1 MNLDTNKRFVIN
13 IGFSSFLLSMLA
25 MKYFNK
31 LNSNLDYFL
40 AFIAIISSIIVLTSE
55 NPKLIDLAHFSC
67 CGVFIPLISLF
78 SNNIYLL
85 VLNIIY
91 TAIIIGTRYFFSECL
106 LNTKQDNKGY
116 FVDLNS
122 DIKEKLGIF
131 WNWNYIFPFF
141 LANSTKNLYNKI
153 VNFKPDID
161 IVIPGNTIEKI
172 DLKIPETPNNNNNNH
187 V

>member
-1 MNLDTNKRFVIN
+1 MNLDANKRLVIN
-13 IGFSSFLLSMLA
+13 IGFSSSILAMLA
-25 MKYFNK
+25 MKYFDK

-55 NPKLIDLAHFSC
+55 NPKLIDIGHFTL
-67 CGVFIPLISLF
+67 CGVLIPLVSLF

-85 VLNIIY
+85 ILNIIY
-91 TAIIIGTRYFFSECL
+91 TAIIIGTRYFWGCL

-116 FVDLNS
+116 FVDLNK

-131 WNWNYIFPFF
+131 WDWNYIFPIL
-141 LANSTKNLYNKI
+141 LANSTKNLYNKL
-153 VNFKPDID
+153 VNFKPNID
-161 IVIPGNTIEKI
+161 IPVPGNIIEKI
-172 DLKIPETPNNNNNNH
+172 DLKIPETPNNNNNNNH